1 MGMVHNLLC
10 LPGPSWAFQG
20 RVLIGTDPNHRPDGQ
35 VIRCVKNGLDCQN
48 QRAVISG
55 SVPSGKKVV
64 DEICQRLII
73 FISYPGNEAGQS
85 LSKFV
90 D

>member
-1 MGMVHNLLC
+1 MVHDLLC
-10 LPGPSWAFQG
+10 LPGSAWALQG
-20 RVLIGTDPNHRPDGQ
+20 RVLVGTDPNHRLGGQ
-35 VIRCVKNGLDCQN
+35 VIRFVKNVLDCQD

-55 SVPSGKKVV
+55 SVPSGQTVM
-64 DEICQRLII
+64 DGICQGLII
-73 FISYPGNEAGQS
+73 FISYPGNEAEQS